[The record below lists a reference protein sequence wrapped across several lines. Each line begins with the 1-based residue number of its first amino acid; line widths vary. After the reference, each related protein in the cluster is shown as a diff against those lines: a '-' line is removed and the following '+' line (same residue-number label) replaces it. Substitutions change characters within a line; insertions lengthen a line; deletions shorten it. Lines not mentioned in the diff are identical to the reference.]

1 MMDKTEIT
9 PSLRY
14 FFKKLEARSKLLDA
28 EVEARAQSG
37 QPVPFEQIEQFV
49 RAIMSQNIFIF
60 TVGLNGKPESTI
72 LTKAMFSINKVV
84 RLYYSVSIDD
94 RRQGFIRVRPDNQ
107 QQLILVERLHGYR
120 PDPEILYASY
130 DECHVIRYFINW
142 LMRRIDW
149 DKTKIGNLDLYKK
162 FLDQERKE
170 LEEAIARDEEERK
183 EEELQQTLH
192 KHFRGSKHKIP
203 PNRLTR

>member
-1 MMDKTEIT
+1 MDKTEVT

-14 FFKKLEARSKLLDA
+14 FFKKMETRAEALRS
-28 EVEARAQSG
+28 EVEVKAQQG
-37 QPVPFEQIEQFV
+37 QPVPFDRLEQFV

-84 RLYYSVSIDD
+84 RLYYSISLDD
-94 RRQGFIRVRPDNQ
+94 RRQGFLRIRPDSQ
-107 QQLILVERLHGYR
+107 LQLILVERLHGYR
-120 PDPEILYASY
+120 PKPEVLYASY

-149 DKTKIGNLDLYKK
+149 EKTKIHNLELYKK
-162 FLDQERKE
+162 FVEQERKE
-170 LEEAIARDEEERK
+170 LEEAIARDEEDRK

-192 KHFRGSKHKIP
+192 KHFKGSKHKIP
-203 PNRLTR
+203 AARLTR